1 MRCWLPVM
9 FEPVDQLLD
18 IARIAEGCG
27 YHGLGL
33 ADHVAV
39 PRAFRSVHP
48 SGQNPF
54 TADSSFPDTFTTISA
69 MAAVTEC
76 LHFMSYVFVLPMRD
90 PFTVAKQ
97 VGTVACL
104 SRNRVAF
111 GVGAG
116 WLTEEIALLG
126 VDPRSRG
133 RRMDEMLEIMS
144 DLWHDGRAEH
154 HGTFFD
160 FPEVGMFPV
169 PTEPVPV
176 WVGGRSDAAL
186 RRAVRHDG
194 WLGMNYDLEEIERLL
209 ARLARLRAEALDAR
223 DDFEVFVIANEPPS
237 VELHRRLE
245 DLGVG
250 STMVMPWYPGD
261 PEFATI
267 EAKRVAMERMAEALH
282 LAT

>member
-1 MRCWLPVM
+1 
-9 FEPVDQLLD
+9 
-18 IARIAEGCG
+18 
-27 YHGLGL
+27 
-33 ADHVAV
+33 
-39 PRAFRSVHP
+39 
-48 SGQNPF
+48 
-54 TADSSFPDTFTTISA
+54 
-69 MAAVTEC
+69 MAAVTER
-76 LHFMSYVFVLPMRD
+76 LRFMSYVYVLPMRD

-104 SRNRVAF
+104 SGGRIAF

-133 RRMDEMLEIMS
+133 ARMDEMLEVMT

-154 HGTFFD
+154 HGRFFD

-169 PTEPVPV
+169 PDQPVPV

-209 ARLARLRAEALDAR
+209 ARLARLRADAGDAR
-223 DDFEVFVIANEPPS
+223 DEFEVFVIANESPS
-237 VELHRRLE
+237 VELLRRL
-245 DLGVG
+245 DDSGVT

-261 PEFATI
+261 PAVVGLD
-267 EAKRVAMERMAEALH
+267 AKRVAMERMAEALR
-282 LAT
+282 LSS